1 MVGKRNVTTF
11 RKLWKIISRDNCTY
25 YTDDWSVYSEV
36 IPRHQ
41 HVVGKQHTLSI
52 ESNNSNTRHRIARMT
67 RKTKV
72 VSKSEEVVDLTIKL
86 WVHFEDNNNFLSE
99 QGNFIS
105 ILWQHSGVCKITST
119 LFAFIPLHT
128 PNITILNVFTATA
141 FFTLCIHISIFFVA
155 RYIHF
160 SILSILWQHSL
171 KKMSKHSFYRLFR
184 GDGLVCISINYL
196 ATHYQFSN

>member
-1 MVGKRNVTTF
+1 MAFCRFKKNKLWIWKAYSRELKRVVAWVVGKRNVTTF

-105 ILWQHSGVCKITST
+105 IFG
-119 LFAFIPLHT
+119 
-128 PNITILNVFTATA
+128 
-141 FFTLCIHISIFFVA
+141 
-155 RYIHF
+155 
-160 SILSILWQHSL
+160 
-171 KKMSKHSFYRLFR
+171 
-184 GDGLVCISINYL
+184 
-196 ATHYQFSN
+196 

>member
-105 ILWQHSGVCKITST
+105 ILWQHSEIFIVFSLGDSV
-119 LFAFIPLHT
+119 LFRRNNNAHAQFLGMV
-128 PNITILNVFTATA
+128 NYV
-141 FFTLCIHISIFFVA
+141 ISIVP
-155 RYIHF
+155 
-160 SILSILWQHSL
+160 SV
-171 KKMSKHSFYRLFR
+171 
-184 GDGLVCISINYL
+184 G
-196 ATHYQFSN
+196 

>member
-1 MVGKRNVTTF
+1 MLLSLLPYFQFFLPSPSVKFLLQLLHLYLCFFLAYPFFDTSFPLQYLHSIFSIFPFLFFPSLSLYHILFFFPILFKT
-11 RKLWKIISRDNCTY
+11 LPIISRDNCSY

-86 WVHFEDNNNFLSE
+86 WLHFEDNNNFLSE

-105 ILWQHSGVCKITST
+105 IFG
-119 LFAFIPLHT
+119 
-128 PNITILNVFTATA
+128 
-141 FFTLCIHISIFFVA
+141 
-155 RYIHF
+155 
-160 SILSILWQHSL
+160 
-171 KKMSKHSFYRLFR
+171 
-184 GDGLVCISINYL
+184 
-196 ATHYQFSN
+196 